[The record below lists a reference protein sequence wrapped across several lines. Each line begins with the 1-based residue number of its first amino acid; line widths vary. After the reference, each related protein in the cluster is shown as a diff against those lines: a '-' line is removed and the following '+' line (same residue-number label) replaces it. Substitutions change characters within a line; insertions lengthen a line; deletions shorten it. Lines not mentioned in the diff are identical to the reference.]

1 MSKIFKAARLDFAL
15 LKYYIKSICFTLLVP
30 LAFVAFYRTLAVGIS
45 FAMFMMSMAS
55 IYTFSVAEKNDMQ
68 RLYGLLPVSI
78 SQLVCGKYLHVFLMG
93 LAALILS
100 VLIQPLILIALGTPV
115 TLQEIAAAAAA
126 GLVLFITYICFQIP
140 GYYKFGPIKGKVL
153 MYVPVIGILLTMFAA
168 GNADFS
174 SLFLFLSENPLLLPC
189 IILVYLILIASV
201 SIKISINIVKKK
213 EW

>member
-68 RLYGLLPVSI
+68 RLYGLLPVSV

-100 VLIQPLILIALGTPV
+100 GLIQPLILIALGTPV

>member
-1 MSKIFKAARLDFAL
+1 MSKIIKAARLDFAL

-30 LAFVAFYRTLAVGIS
+30 LAFIAFYRTLAVGIS

-68 RLYGLLPVSI
+68 RLYGLLPVSV
-78 SQLVCGKYLHVFLMG
+78 SQLVCGKYLHIFLMG

-100 VLIQPLILIALGTPV
+100 CLIQPLILTALGVSV

-153 MYVPVIGILLTMFAA
+153 MYVPVIGILLTMYAA

-174 SLFLFLSENPLLLPC
+174 SLFLFLSENPLVLPC
-189 IILVYLILIASV
+189 IILVYLILIVSV
-201 SIKISINIVKKK
+201 SIKISINIAKKK

>member
-1 MSKIFKAARLDFAL
+1 
-15 LKYYIKSICFTLLVP
+15 
-30 LAFVAFYRTLAVGIS
+30 
-45 FAMFMMSMAS
+45 
-55 IYTFSVAEKNDMQ
+55 
-68 RLYGLLPVSI
+68 
-78 SQLVCGKYLHVFLMG
+78 MG

-100 VLIQPLILIALGTPV
+100 CLIQPLILTALGVSV

-153 MYVPVIGILLTMFAA
+153 MYVPVIGILLTMYAA

-174 SLFLFLSENPLLLPC
+174 SLFLFLSENPLVLPC
-189 IILVYLILIASV
+189 IILVYLILIVSV
-201 SIKISINIVKKK
+201 SIKISITIAKKK